1 MTAVG
6 EGSYITS
13 LPCGELFA
21 DHTYQRELDE
31 RRCKAMASTW
41 DPRLVGVLDVSDRGP
56 DAQPRYAII
65 NGQHRWWAAGL
76 VDGQTHLVCNVHIGL
91 DVAAEARLFN
101 EIDAGTKKITNW
113 DRWYARRAAGDQVV
127 AAIDRMC
134 EAEGWVV
141 NHNPGQHHLQCC
153 SALEW
158 VYNRCIPETI
168 THTLQLIGDVW
179 PGDPE
184 GVKAPVIKGVAVA
197 VHDYA
202 DAIDTG
208 RLADVVSAVTP
219 KQLAAR
225 AHELAARGYTGSH
238 AKLITTAIIA
248 AYNKATKAGLS
259 LP

>member
-1 MTAVG
+1 
-6 EGSYITS
+6 
-13 LPCGELFA
+13 
-21 DHTYQRELDE
+21 
-31 RRCKAMASTW
+31 MAIWRSTC
-41 DPRLVGVLDVSDRGP
+41 
-56 DAQPRYAII
+56 
-65 NGQHRWWAAGL
+65 H
-76 VDGQTHLVCNVHIGL
+76 
-91 DVAAEARLFN
+91 AEP
-101 EIDAGTKKITNW
+101 K
-113 DRWYARRAAGDQVV
+113 RAADATARVEAMHAIKDAFEACGWRRMQ
-127 AAIDRMC
+127 AALGQQ
-134 EAEGWVV
+134 GWVV

-208 RLADVVSAVTP
+208 RLADVLSAVTP